1 MGGLSRVRVSES
13 SAACEG
19 SLTRPHGRRK
29 ASPYFFSMPR
39 IRMSMRWWLAVTF
52 AAIAALTAFSVAQVF
67 NHGAANALRNRAE
80 ELAIGQSVSA
90 SRSVTKALYK
100 GILYDALPL
109 IAERR
114 RASIFVFGPDGTQL
128 DASRSRGVSF
138 AEVPGGRRALRQ
150 ALSGDR
156 YVNTVDAGQSF
167 VIGLQLPRGGGAIV
181 TYTPRP
187 ELLSELGIVHDQIL
201 KAALIAIA
209 VGGLVGV
216 AVAMVIAA
224 RLRRIARAAARIEAG
239 AFDEPLS
246 SPFGDEVGALADTID
261 HMRER
266 LRESFGQLGEERD
279 RLRQLLE
286 GLHEGVVAVDAD
298 LRIRFA
304 NPAAR
309 RLLTG
314 RALTVGAPLPDLWP
328 DFPLRAFARQLF
340 EEVERPVQ
348 ARVVEHER
356 TFALVGVPARSGA
369 DAILVL
375 TDISERERRERAERE
390 FVANA
395 AHELG
400 TPLTAIA
407 TSLEVLRNGAKDDPN
422 ERDRFLEVIERQT
435 SRLSRL
441 RRALLTLARAQTRQE
456 TLQLEPVDAAPLL
469 EAVAEELRSV
479 KLGVEV
485 TVAARDD
492 VAVLGHAELVEQVV
506 LNLAENALRHGA
518 ASRIE
523 LSARRLDGRQAAIEV
538 QDDGSG
544 IPADGR
550 DRLFDRFYRGGETG
564 EGFGLG
570 LAIVREVVRALGGT
584 IEIDSPPGGGT
595 VVRIVLALAA
605 TPTGAPQ

>member
-1 MGGLSRVRVSES
+1 MDAGHTVAVPRV
-13 SAACEG
+13 
-19 SLTRPHGRRK
+19 
-29 ASPYFFSMPR
+29 
-39 IRMSMRWWLAVTF
+39 RMSMRWWLALTF
-52 AAIAALTAFSVAQVF
+52 AAIAALTAFSVAEVF
-67 NHGAANALRNRAE
+67 NRGASKALHGHGE
-80 ELAIGQSVSA
+80 ELAIGQTVSAGRSVS
-90 SRSVTKALYK
+90 KALTN
-100 GILYDALPL
+100 GILGSAVPV
-109 IAERR
+109 IADRR
-114 RASIFVFGPDGTQL
+114 LLSVYVFAPDGTL
-128 DASRSRGVSF
+128 LSDTASRGVSF
-138 AEVPGGRRALRQ
+138 GRVPEGGRALRRALLGNRSV
-150 ALSGDR
+150 A
-156 YVNTVDAGQSF
+156 TVDAGQSF
-167 VIGLQLPRGGGAIV
+167 VIGLQLPHGEGAIV
-181 TYTPRP
+181 TYARRP

-201 KAALIAIA
+201 NAALIAIA

-216 AVAMVIAA
+216 GVAMLIAA
-224 RLRRIARAAARIEAG
+224 RLRRIARAAARIESG

-246 SPFGDEVGALADTID
+246 SPFGDEVGALAETID

-266 LRESFGQLGEERD
+266 LRESFGRLGEERD
-279 RLRQLLE
+279 RLQQLLE
-286 GLHEGVVAVDAD
+286 GLHEGVVAVDSD
-298 LRIRFA
+298 LRIAFA

-314 RALTVGAPLPDLWP
+314 RALTVGNPLPDLWP
-328 DFPLRAFARQLF
+328 DFPLRAFAGQLF
-340 EEVERPVQ
+340 EATDRPVQ

-356 TFALVGVPARSGA
+356 TFALVGVPARSGG

-407 TSLEVLRNGAKDDPN
+407 TSLEVLRSGAKDDPE
-422 ERDRFLEVIERQT
+422 ERDRFLELIERQT

-456 TLQLEPVDAAPLL
+456 ALQLEPVGAAALL
-469 EAVAEELRSV
+469 EGVAEELRAV

-485 TVAARDD
+485 TVEAPDD
-492 VAVLGHAELVEQVV
+492 VAVLGQPELVQQVV

-518 ASRIE
+518 ATRVE
-523 LSARRLDGRQAAIEV
+523 LSVRRLDGHYAAVEV
-538 QDDGSG
+538 RDDGTG
-544 IPADGR
+544 IPAAGR
-550 DRLFDRFYRGGETG
+550 DRLFDRFYRGTESS

-595 VVRIVLALAA
+595 IVRIVLALAE
-605 TPTGAPQ
+605 TPTGAAP